1 MKNYISIKLNEE
13 METLVSYDTWRKM
26 KLDRF
31 TWKPMPSKR
40 YAYTSLGGTVLLHRM
55 ILSAQPGQQIDHINR
70 DGLDNRDE
78 NLRFSTQ
85 SQNMCN
91 RRKPHGKGY
100 KGVFWSKGA
109 KKWHSMIMFQ
119 KTRYHLGYFAHSE
132 RAAEAYDRA
141 ALALHKEFAFLN
153 FEDKRSQ
160 YKPKMP
166 TPCRPSS
173 RKAIPSGLR

>member
-1 MKNYISIKLNEE
+1 MKDYISIPVGENKYA
-13 METLVSYDTWRKM
+13 LVSADTCERMGIHLKNWR
-26 KLDRF
+26 L
-31 TWKPMPSKR
+31 MPSKR
-40 YAYTSLGGTVLLHRM
+40 YAYTWLGQVLLMHRL
-55 ILSAQPGQQIDHINR
+55 ILLAKPGQQVDHING

-78 NLRFSTQ
+78 NLRFATQ

-100 KGVFWSKGA
+100 KGVFWSKRA

-153 FEDKRSQ
+153 FESKRSQ
-160 YKPKMP
+160 YKPVMP
-166 TPCRPSS
+166 KPCKSHPS
-173 RKAIPSGLR
+173 P